1 MKKFVLISLFLM
13 ISSLAYSHSLGLGMY
28 IPLGGSIPS
37 FYPESSV
44 DPSVSFSPKTA
55 FEVGVIFQP
64 RVNFNIGDGTHTISL
79 GLDVGWYRD
88 TFKFITADSR
98 NYTHEFDSVM
108 TGLNLEWRPLL
119 FQLGIG
125 GGVKIPFSGKYTE
138 GDSDRKISALSGRF
152 NDVLIPYVRL
162 YTGINIVFVS
172 LSLYVNF
179 DIPYIG
185 VKNNVG
191 SLGYG
196 YMYPGKLGS
205 VDIGAQL
212 GIHLDLFKFGD
223 TERKEVI
230 EI

>member
-13 ISSLAYSHSLGLGMY
+13 ISSLAYSHSLGIGMY

-64 RVNFNIGDGTHTISL
+64 RINFNIGDGTHTISL

-138 GDSDRKISALSGRF
+138 GDTDRKISGLSGRF

-162 YTGINIVFVS
+162 YTGINIVFKPVVPVGGKAYDVFAGVGKGR
-172 LSLYVNF
+172 LV
-179 DIPYIG
+179 G
-185 VKNNVG
+185 VKRVG
-191 SLGYG
+191 IARHETALRAFRH
-196 YMYPGKLGS
+196 
-205 VDIGAQL
+205 V
-212 GIHLDLFKFGD
+212 
-223 TERKEVI
+223 
-230 EI
+230 

>member
-1 MKKFVLISLFLM
+1 MKKTIVLAFMLIS
-13 ISSLAYSHSLGLGMY
+13 SSLVYSHSLGIGMY

-37 FYPESSV
+37 FYSDNTEAASF
-44 DPSVSFSPKTA
+44 FSPKSA
-55 FEVGVIFQP
+55 FEVGVIFNP
-64 RVNFNIGDGTHTISL
+64 RINFNIGDGTHTISL